1 MLTVEDTQNELS
13 KDVEKL
19 YNKPGKG
26 KKEQDYLKHGAVAL
40 AMNKAFSQLGWDCI
54 TDSVVVLKPA
64 YRCNSAGKADE
75 AGTYFTAIAQVIVT
89 VKARSLLAEDGTFV
103 EVVRTSAGVG
113 QAVGGK
119 STTEFDAIQN
129 AITAAETAAFK
140 RACRYFGPSTGLTL
154 QFDPG
159 EREAIQAQIE
169 QANQLDK
176 IEAGGP
182 TVIEGIE
189 VSSDMTPPAA
199 PTTQAVDTNHKTPTV
214 QAPAAAPVATPEVTQ
229 KPAVNGNGVGH
240 EIPEVL
246 KNLADQEV
254 LNRIAALASD
264 DEIVPTADVKAFQMT
279 LIGAFEKSGGLGLW
293 RTAGLAVGPTAVVK
307 RSCMNS
313 IAQVI
318 EEASVGPG
326 GLEGFLAKFK
336 TPVQVSSTT
345 IIMDGKHVA
354 GPAPT
359 VPAPGKTE
367 VEPSVTTPAAAAP
380 PAPSAPPVAE
390 PAATHG
396 EEMQEMWDESEVGK
410 ADRRER
416 YKRMGGMSPELIEI
430 LVTTPSATEVTREVG
445 GKVHAFG
452 LARFSRLN
460 QQVDIMDAWKKA
472 GYSFGNGQPRGK
484 HLRAFVDAL
493 PD

>member
-1 MLTVEDTQNELS
+1 MLTVEATQDELS

-54 TDSVVVLKPA
+54 TDEIVVLKPA
-64 YRCNSAGKADE
+64 YRCNSGGKADE
-75 AGTYFTAIAQVIVT
+75 AGTYFTAIAQAIVT

-103 EVVRTSAGVG
+103 ETVRRSVGVG
-113 QAVGGK
+113 QAVSGK
-119 STTEFDAIQN
+119 SATEFDAIQN

-182 TVIEGIE
+182 TVIEGVE
-189 VSSDMTPPAA
+189 VSDDMTPP
-199 PTTQAVDTNHKTPTV
+199 TTEQAVDTN
-214 QAPAAAPVATPEVTQ
+214 QAAPAPASAPAVATPAAAPQPST
-229 KPAVNGNGVGH
+229 NGNGVGH
-240 EIPEVL
+240 DIPEVL
-246 KNLADQEV
+246 KNLGDQAV

-264 DEIVPTADVKAFQMT
+264 DDVVPTTDVKAFQIS
-279 LIGAFEKSGGLGLW
+279 LISTFEKSGGLGLW
-293 RTAGLAVGPTAVVK
+293 KTAGLEVGPNAIVK
-307 RSCMNS
+307 RSCLNS

-326 GLEGFLAKFK
+326 GLEGFFAKFK
-336 TPVQVSSTT
+336 TPVQGPTAT

-367 VEPSVTTPAAAAP
+367 VEPSAHAAVASTAAP
-380 PAPSAPPVAE
+380 EPVK
-390 PAATHG
+390 THG
-396 EEMQEMWDESEVGK
+396 ELAQEMWDESEVGMNE
-410 ADRRER
+410 RRDR
-416 YKRMGGMSPELIEI
+416 YKRMGGISTELIEI
-430 LVTTPSATEVTREVG
+430 LATTPNNTEVTREVG
-445 GKVHAFG
+445 AKVHAIG
-452 LARFSRLN
+452 LARFAKLN
-460 QQVDIMDAWKKA
+460 QPVEVMDVWKKA
-472 GYSFGNGQPRGK
+472 GFSFGNGQPRGK
-484 HLRAFVDAL
+484 HIRAFVEAL